1 MRTSHNGFRRWAVA
15 LQIDGTVLS
24 TGKNSWAEHDS
35 VQSVSGIMAGV
46 VGEMNDHVCLW
57 PTSPLVTTEDAEL
70 FCILADR
77 VGAECCPYTVDVS
90 PEAEKVFEAQRQARC
105 D

>member
-1 MRTSHNGFRRWAVA
+1 MRTSHNRLGRWAVA
-15 LQIDGTVLS
+15 LQMDKTVLS
-24 TGKNSWAEHDS
+24 TGEHTWADPDA

-46 VGEMNDHVCLW
+46 CGEENDHRCLW
-57 PTSPLVTTEDAEL
+57 PTAPLITTEDAEL

-90 PEAEKVFEAQRQARC
+90 PEAEKVFEERRQAHC